1 MKSNMSLEDCFFGA
15 ATVGDR
21 GQVVIPS
28 EARRRFNISPG
39 DKLLVMAH
47 PHGGVV
53 LCKLEAMREIFS
65 SFMES
70 LAKIESEAVEPGE
83 AREGS

>member
-1 MKSNMSLEDCFFGA
+1 MKSSMSLEDCFFGA

-28 EARRRFNISPG
+28 EARRRFNINPG
-39 DKLLVMAH
+39 DKLLVMAN

-53 LCKLEAMREIFS
+53 LCKLEAVREIFS
-65 SFMES
+65 TFMES
-70 LAKIESEAVEPGE
+70 LAKIESESVESEDAPD
-83 AREGS
+83 GS